1 MSEQEI
7 EFEEIEATSGVDG
20 EMLAQGQDFL
30 KGPGKFI
37 LIGIAGIAVLI
48 GGYFAYNKFVVAP
61 KDVKSVEDL
70 YKAEHYLLDKE
81 DYATAINGDATGAK
95 GLEKLAKSGY
105 AGGEIA
111 KYDLGIAY
119 LNNGQYQ
126 EAIKALKDVS
136 FDDDILGTEALG
148 MIGDAYLE
156 LEDPSNALEF
166 YTKAYKNRDNILT
179 TPMYMMKAAQCKEIL
194 NKPSDAVAIYEQ
206 LIADYPFSKEK
217 NNAEK
222 YLAIAK
228 QGKSIYT
235 ITK

>member
-7 EFEEIEATSGVDG
+7 EFEEIEATSGIDG
-20 EMLAQGQDFL
+20 DIITQGQDFL
-30 KGPGKFI
+30 KGPGKFV
-37 LIGIAGIAVLI
+37 LIAIAGIAVLI

-61 KDVKSVEDL
+61 KDVKSVEAM
-70 YKAEHYLLDKE
+70 YMAEHYLLDKE
-81 DYATAINGDATGAK
+81 DYATAINGDANGAK
-95 GLEKLAKSGY
+95 GLEALAKSSY

-126 EAIKALKDVS
+126 EAIKVLKDVN
-136 FDDDILGTEALG
+136 FKDDVLGTEALG

-156 LEDPSNALEF
+156 LDDLSSALDF
-166 YTKAYKNRDNILT
+166 YTKAYKNRENILT
-179 TPMYMMKAAQCKEIL
+179 TPMYMMKAAQCMELL
-194 NKPSDAVAIYEQ
+194 NNYTDAAEIYEK
-206 LIADYPFSKEK
+206 LIADYPFAKEK

-222 YLAIAK
+222 YLAMVK
-228 QGKSIYT
+228 QGKSIYS

>member
-7 EFEEIEATSGVDG
+7 EFEEIEATSGIDG
-20 EMLAQGQDFL
+20 DIISQGQDFL

-37 LIGIAGIAVLI
+37 LIAIAGIAVLI

-61 KDVKSVEDL
+61 KDIKSVEAL
-70 YKAEHYLLDKE
+70 YKAENYLLDQE

-105 AGGEIA
+105 AGEEIA

-126 EAIKALKDVS
+126 EAIKVLKDVS
-136 FDDDILGTEALG
+136 FDDDILGTQALG
-148 MIGDAYLE
+148 MIGDAYIE
-156 LEDPSNALEF
+156 LEDPANALKF

-179 TPMYMMKAAQCKEIL
+179 TPMYMMKAAQCNEIQ
-194 NKPSDAVAIYEQ
+194 NKLDDASAIYEQ

-222 YLAIAK
+222 YLALTK

-235 ITK
+235 IK